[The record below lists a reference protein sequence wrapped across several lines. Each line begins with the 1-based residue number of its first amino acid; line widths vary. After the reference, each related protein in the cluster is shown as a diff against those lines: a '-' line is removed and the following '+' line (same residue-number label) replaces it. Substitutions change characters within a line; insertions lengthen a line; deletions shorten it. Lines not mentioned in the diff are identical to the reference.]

1 MMKRILA
8 LMILLAV
15 SPLARAANADDQY
28 IAIYNLIQQG
38 DALSERGDQESALE
52 KYTDAQ
58 EQLKAFQANNPDW
71 YTKVVKYRLNYL
83 DSKISHLSAAKPPPQ
98 APPAVQP
105 LPSPTPAPPI
115 VAKETNHEPAKA
127 APPVVVTAP
136 AASPPP
142 APAAQPAPKNDA
154 ALSAAENQIK
164 ALQEQIRTV
173 ETDKSLLEAKLKEAL
188 AAQPAAADPRELAKA
203 QEQIKELQKQNELLN
218 ASLAQAKTNAAQANP
233 AALEETRKALE
244 EANRKVA
251 QMTEANASLTM
262 EKQAMEARFKT
273 LSTSTDPN
281 LAALREENELLKK
294 QLADAKS
301 KESSAPQG
309 GDLDAK
315 LKEAQSQLAVLQSE
329 KDMWRLEKVAL
340 QNQLKDRPPAAALVL
355 NPGPGAPMSAEASA
369 EKIRQLEAE
378 RDELKKSLATALKL
392 SSGSKRSREMASRIT
407 EMTREMESLHSQIA
421 VLEARPVPYTEEE
434 LRLFVKRDPSELVV
448 EAVHHSARENTSK
461 EVSPKVALLLAQAK
475 QYWVAHDLEK
485 AEEKYLEMI
494 KIDPKNPTLLADLA
508 SIQSDLDQV
517 RDADKNI
524 QAALAINPNDDY
536 VLFILGVVKY
546 KEKKMD
552 ESLEAF
558 SRAAQVN
565 PQSPQIQ
572 DYIGVLLS
580 VKGVRGPA
588 EAAFRKAI
596 QIKPDFADAHAH
608 LALAYIT
615 QKPPLVELARW
626 HYQKALD
633 AGHPRDL
640 DMEKLFDQAKPAAS
654 QSAATQ

>member
-1 MMKRILA
+1 MKRILA
-8 LMILLAV
+8 LMILLVV
-15 SPLARAANADDQY
+15 SPLARAAGTDDQY

-38 DALSERGDQESALE
+38 DALSERGDQESALA

-58 EQLKAFQANNPDW
+58 EELKAFQVNNPDW

-83 DSKISHLSAAKPPPQ
+83 NSKISGLSAAKPVPQ
-98 APPAVQP
+98 APP
-105 LPSPTPAPPI
+105 PSPSPAPPI
-115 VAKETNHEPAKA
+115 VAKETNHEPVKA
-127 APPVVVTAP
+127 APATVTA
-136 AASPPP
+136 AAPT
-142 APAAQPAPKNDA
+142 PAAQAATNSNT
-154 ALSAAENQIK
+154 ALSTAEDQIK
-164 ALQEQIRTV
+164 ALQEQIRNV
-173 ETDKSLLEAKLKEAL
+173 ESDKSLLEAKLKEAL

-203 QEQIKELQKQNELLN
+203 QEQINELQKQNELLN
-218 ASLAQAKTNAAQANP
+218 ASLAQAKTNAAQGNP

-273 LSTSTDPN
+273 LSTSADPN
-281 LAALREENELLKK
+281 LAALREENQLLKK
-294 QLADAKS
+294 QLADIKS
-301 KESSAPQG
+301 KDGAAPQS
-309 GDLDAK
+309 GDLDAR

-329 KDMWRLEKVAL
+329 KEMWRLEKLAL

-355 NPGPGAPMSAEASA
+355 NPGPGAPLSPEASA
-369 EKIRQLEAE
+369 ERIRQLEAE

-407 EMTREMESLHSQIA
+407 EMTKEMESLHAQIA

-434 LRLFVKRDPSELVV
+434 LKLFVKRDPSELVA
-448 EAVHHSARENTSK
+448 EAVHHSARENTSR

-494 KIDPKNPTLLADLA
+494 KMDLKNPTLLADLA
-508 SIQSDLDQV
+508 SIQSDRDQV
-517 RDADKNI
+517 RDAEKNI

-558 SRAAQVN
+558 SRAAQIS
-565 PQSPQIQ
+565 PQNPQIQ

-640 DMEKLFDQAKPAAS
+640 DMEKLFDQAKPAAN